1 MIFPVVAF
9 SLNDDNSEKA
19 LVVQILIY
27 NQGAWEMKLEKIN
40 LILLL
45 AMAFVLGTFANS
57 FASDNVEWDVYKT
70 LKLEESPIDVA
81 VSPDGKRIF
90 VLTDRGKVVIYSS
103 TGKIEAKMDVG
114 QHVDQLKL
122 GPRGDSLILSSGK
135 NKTVDIVTVDFI
147 QNINVSGSPFK
158 GPLNYQDG
166 KPFVQTGQTAKDKQI
181 WFMEQLLEGID
192 SQSLQ
197 K

>member
-1 MIFPVVAF
+1 
-9 SLNDDNSEKA
+9 
-19 LVVQILIY
+19 
-27 NQGAWEMKLEKIN
+27 MKLEKIK

-45 AMAFVLGTFANS
+45 TMAIVLGAFTNS

-81 VSPDGKRIF
+81 ITPDGRRIF
-90 VLTDRGKVVIYSS
+90 VLTDQGKVVIYSS
-103 TGKIEAKMDVG
+103 AGNMEAKIDVG

-135 NKTVDIVTVDFI
+135 NKTVEIVTLDFI

-158 GPLNYQDG
+158 GSEDAAVVIAV
-166 KPFVQTGQTAKDKQI
+166 FDD
-181 WFMEQLLEGID
+181 FE
-192 SQSLQ
+192 
-197 K
+197 